1 MPLYFSIVRSVN
13 KEVCCLVHAP
23 LWGWLFCTGHGDLG
37 FCRIDNCISSS
48 VYCSMMCMY
57 FVLSLHSPVDSLVGC
72 FQILT
77 TLNRVAMNIHCLKK
91 KKKEVCCFIILY
103 FSILLEKLGFP
114 FVYIWYFIILYF
126 FLAFLN
132 LMKSKLTLSM
142 LYFKLH
148 YFMVKWV
155 HIFNSLIDITE
166 NI

>member
-23 LWGWLFCTGHGDLG
+23 LWGWLFCTGHGDFG
-37 FCRIDNCISSS
+37 FCCIDNCISSS

-91 KKKEVCCFIILY
+91 KKRSMLFYYFILLY
-103 FSILLEKLGFP
+103 FIRKVRLP
-114 FVYIWYFIILYF
+114 FCIYMVLYHFI
-126 FLAFLN
+126 FLPCF
-132 LMKSKLTLSM
+132 S
-142 LYFKLH
+142 
-148 YFMVKWV
+148 
-155 HIFNSLIDITE
+155 
-166 NI
+166 